1 MSTKDSISSFSTR
14 ENLYRSKM
22 SIESPVPKLAYMKM
36 MKEHVKNTASLSAN
50 DAKNETLNF
59 FNSKIQELEAEVVE
73 EKRQK
78 MMADARS
85 KLISIT
91 SAEEFNNLLIDARG
105 LPRYSCILYYSY
117 GSGKSPM
124 KNYKFFNSTKE
135 VSEYI
140 SRLVESYP
148 AVYPKDSYILPT
160 SSFLD
165 EMFGIANASSLNIN
179 KEKEGFIPSF
189 EFTSKRINY

>member
-59 FNSKIQELEAEVVE
+59 FNSKIQELEAAVVE

-85 KLISIT
+85 KLISVT
-91 SAEEFNNLLIDARG
+91 SAEELNNLLIDVRG

-117 GSGKSPM
+117 GAGKAPL
-124 KNYKFFNSTKE
+124 KDYKFFNSTKE

-148 AVYPKDSYILPT
+148 GVYPKDSYILPT

>member
-22 SIESPVPKLAYMKM
+22 TIENAGPKLAYMKM
-36 MKEHVKNTASLSAN
+36 MKEQVKNTPSLSVD
-50 DAKNETLNF
+50 DAKYETLNF
-59 FNSKIQELEAEVVE
+59 FDSKIQELEAAVVE

-85 KLISIT
+85 KLTSIK
-91 SAEEFNNLLIDARG
+91 SAEEINNLLIDARG
-105 LPRYSCILYYSY
+105 QPRYSCILYYSY
-117 GSGKSPM
+117 GAGKTPL
-124 KNYKFFNSTKE
+124 KDYKFFNSTRE

-140 SRLVESYP
+140 SQLVKSYP
-148 AVYPKDSYILPT
+148 GVYPKDSYILPT
-160 SSFLD
+160 SIFLD
-165 EMFGIANASSLNIN
+165 QMFGIANTSSLNIN
-179 KEKEGFIPSF
+179 KEKDGVIPCF